1 MKIIAILAMDE
12 HCLIGSNQSLPW
24 HIPEDMKRFR
34 EFTTGHTVLMGKN
47 TYFSLPEKV
56 RPLPNR
62 RNIVITRSHIPQ
74 VETFSDIHE
83 CVEFLRKE
91 GLQELYLIWWASIY
105 NQFFERWLVDKV
117 ELTLVSGVHDGD
129 IFIRDFR
136 SEFITIDS
144 QEFSQWVFQTLIRN
158 S

>member
-34 EFTTGHTVLMGKN
+34 EFTTGYTVLMGKN

-62 RNIVITRSHIPQ
+62 RNIVITRSDIPEI
-74 VETFSDIHE
+74 ETFTDIDL
-83 CVEFLRKE
+83 CIKTLKE
-91 GLQELYLIWWASIY
+91 E
-105 NQFFERWLVDKV
+105 
-117 ELTLVSGVHDGD
+117 
-129 IFIRDFR
+129 
-136 SEFITIDS
+136 
-144 QEFSQWVFQTLIRN
+144 
-158 S
+158 

>member
-1 MKIIAILAMDE
+1 MDE

-47 TYFSLPEKV
+47 TYFSLPEKF

-62 RNIVITRSHIPQ
+62 RNIVITRSDIPE
-74 VETFSDIHE
+74 VETFSDIDE
-83 CVEFLRKE
+83 CIEFLKKE
-91 GLQELYLIWWASIY
+91 WLDEIYIIGWASIY
-105 NQFFERWLVDKV
+105 NQFFERWLVDQV
-117 ELTLVSGVHDGD
+117 ELTLVSSSHDWD
-129 IFIRDFR
+129 IFVHDFR
-136 SEFITIDS
+136 SVFTITHS
-144 QEFSQWVFQTLIRN
+144 QEFPQWIFQTLIRN

>member
-47 TYFSLPEKV
+47 TYFSLPENV

-62 RNIVITRSHIPQ
+62 RNIVITRSDIPE
-74 VETFSDIHE
+74 VETFTDIDLCTE
-83 CVEFLRKE
+83 ALKKE
-91 GLQELYLIWWASIY
+91 
-105 NQFFERWLVDKV
+105 
-117 ELTLVSGVHDGD
+117 
-129 IFIRDFR
+129 
-136 SEFITIDS
+136 
-144 QEFSQWVFQTLIRN
+144 
-158 S
+158 

>member
-34 EFTTGHTVLMGKN
+34 EFTTGYTVLMGKN

-62 RNIVITRSHIPQ
+62 RNIVITRSDIPEI
-74 VETFSDIHE
+74 ETFTDIDL
-83 CVEFLRKE
+83 CIKTLKE
-91 GLQELYLIWWASIY
+91 EWLEEIYLIGWASLY
-105 NQFFERWLVDKV
+105 NQFFERWLVDQV
-117 ELTLVSGVHDGD
+117 ELTLVSGSHDWD
-129 IFIRDFR
+129 IFVHDFR
-136 SEFITIDS
+136 SVFTITHS